1 MYDDTLQ
8 TQSFILE
15 RKQVSMVMFPK
26 VIAMKFQ
33 GGKETLCCP
42 LGELKQKYMGIN
54 VKMAL
59 LSLSHKKEAVVNR
72 IRIRVT
78 FSSQR
83 KQRHIHPFLMYSRNK
98 MKHHE
103 TWSTLKKHL

>member
-33 GGKETLCCP
+33 GGERNP
-42 LGELKQKYMGIN
+42 LLPSRGVKAKVHGTKCKDGPAFFISQKRSCGKQDQ
-54 VKMAL
+54 
-59 LSLSHKKEAVVNR
+59 NR
-72 IRIRVT
+72 G
-78 FSSQR
+78 
-83 KQRHIHPFLMYSRNK
+83 HI
-98 MKHHE
+98 
-103 TWSTLKKHL
+103 